1 MTLIDTIVGASL
13 MLLVFVGVAGAFQLS
28 LDVVINNKARAGAI
42 ALGNERM
49 EYLRSLAYSSV
60 GTIGGIPAGNV
71 PQTETLTFNGIRY
84 VRRVFVSYQDDPKD
98 GTGGADQ
105 NGITADYKAIR
116 VDVSWVSRGQTRDI
130 VLVGRMS
137 PVGIETTVS
146 GGTLVINTVNAALQ
160 PLSGAMVTIV
170 NGGASPPVNLTTY
183 TDATGKASFIGTP
196 PASGYQITITKPG
209 FSTAGTY
216 SPTAQNTNPS
226 PAHLT
231 IANNV
236 TTSGTF
242 AIDVLANKYV
252 QTYSPIQPATSTDQ
266 MNDASRLAV
275 VSSTTVASG
284 LAQLTGSPG
293 SYQTPGH
300 IQSTAIVPAYLTRW
314 KSLSWVASKPSG
326 TGIVY
331 RVYNGGGDQLIPDAQ
346 LPGNAAGFTTSPVN
360 LTGVSTTTYPTIRLD
375 ATLTTTNPNATPSL
389 DSWSVSYDYGPTP
402 LPGVTFTITSTKTIG
417 SGPAGPVYKVR
428 ATSTTDANAQYAFP
442 NIEWDTYTLAS
453 GSTTLDIASACN
465 PQPEY
470 IAPGANQTTAL
481 FFLPHTTN
489 SLLVDVKDASGNTI
503 SGASVRLYRTKSPAS
518 DTTILSD
525 TCGNTFFSTMAQG
538 TASGNNAYS
547 ISVSATGH
555 TTYTSTSVNVQ
566 GASRLSVVL
575 N

>member
-1 MTLIDTIVGASL
+1 MSISFSG
-13 MLLVFVGVAGAFQLS
+13 
-28 LDVVINNKARAGAI
+28 ARAGVGAVVVLLIAALFAAGHYRGANIYLDNGTEPKDPFYQNAQVVGLTDKPLLVTGKLGLNLPVDIYAI
-42 ALGNERM
+42 DSDRDQDVTVTASAPADTFSPESPISDQNFALALVEPKNGPNASVGEALQLPTPDDEHVALSMPYVSDRNTHLEKATLVRM
-49 EYLRSLAYSSV
+49 E
-60 GTIGGIPAGNV
+60 
-71 PQTETLTFNGIRY
+71 
-84 VRRVFVSYQDDPKD
+84 
-98 GTGGADQ
+98 
-105 NGITADYKAIR
+105 
-116 VDVSWVSRGQTRDI
+116 
-130 VLVGRMS
+130 
-137 PVGIETTVS
+137 
-146 GGTLVINTVNAALQ
+146 NTVQ
-160 PLSGAMVTIV
+160 
-170 NGGASPPVNLTTY
+170 
-183 TDATGKASFIGTP
+183 ATL
-196 PASGYQITITKPG
+196 
-209 FSTAGTY
+209 
-216 SPTAQNTNPS
+216 
-226 PAHLT
+226 HL
-231 IANNV
+231 
-236 TTSGTF
+236 
-242 AIDVLANKYV
+242 KK
-252 QTYSPIQPATSTDQ
+252 DQ
-266 MNDASRLAV
+266 RIYLV
-275 VSSTTVASG
+275 V
-284 LAQLTGSPG
+284 
-293 SYQTPGH
+293 
-300 IQSTAIVPAYLTRW
+300 
-314 KSLSWVASKPSG
+314 
-326 TGIVY
+326 
-331 RVYNGGGDQLIPDAQ
+331 
-346 LPGNAAGFTTSPVN
+346 
-360 LTGVSTTTYPTIRLD
+360 LD